1 MGRKSQAKPVGGEE
15 RRGKK
20 ETGTVLATDGWLAMP
35 NLEAHSGRF
44 TAYWPGVKSSQKLRE
59 ATGTQLSAL
68 LSPKVLGPPPFG
80 FSTQFFPGFY
90 SCVQKLNFWLRLVLA
105 VSIVLVLVLR
115 SREFISIIS
124 FGT

>member
-1 MGRKSQAKPVGGEE
+1 MAGKTKEKPGKMGGYFS
-15 RRGKK
+15 
-20 ETGTVLATDGWLAMP
+20 TDGWAMP

-59 ATGTQLSAL
+59 ATGAQLSAL
-68 LSPKVLGPPPFG
+68 LSPRSATPSRG
-80 FSTQFFPGFY
+80 FSADFSPLQLSTFPR
-90 SCVQKLNFWLRLVLA
+90 VQKQHFWLRLVLA